1 MALYPMFQD
10 SELAKGHTHQSFT
23 LEFSKPVA
31 RMVDIYSCIGCGA
44 TTNDLFVALH
54 SGYNSGSS
62 DS

>member
-10 SELAKGHTHQSFT
+10 SELAKGHNHSAFI
-23 LEFSKPVA
+23 LEFPKPVT

-44 TTNDLFVALH
+44 ADTPLFDALH
-54 SGYNSGSS
+54 TNYRSGGS